1 MPVVIIIEDDDLLH
15 EKKDTM
21 RHFLTEVMTS
31 NDETEIDVIYH
42 SNLLFC
48 VPPMYLFIYLI

>member
-1 MPVVIIIEDDDLLH
+1 MPVIIIEDDDLLH

-31 NDETEIDVIYH
+31 MNEWQNDEMK
-42 SNLLFC
+42 L
-48 VPPMYLFIYLI
+48 M

>member
-1 MPVVIIIEDDDLLH
+1 MPVVVIIIEDDDLLH

-31 NDETEIDVIYH
+31 NDETEIDVIYD

-48 VPPMYLFIYLI
+48 IPPMYLFI